1 MRDYICWR
9 LMSRPTPFLARCAA
23 HRAHTQKIEQEIKD
37 AVGIVIVG
45 IILGYFA
52 AAAILPA

>member
-1 MRDYICWR
+1 MDKYIRWQLMRH
-9 LMSRPTPFLARCAA
+9 PTPFLARCAA